1 MSKKIMTAAEM
12 RAEIKRLV
20 IAAKAAEA
28 AEMRAEIIKVGKSF
42 LTATGCKTL
51 TEIQQ
56 NFVLKRKENSETE
69 VAKNEQ

>member
-1 MSKKIMTAAEM
+1 MSKKTMTSAEM

-42 LTATGCKTL
+42 LTATNCKTL
-51 TEIQQ
+51 EEIQK

-69 VAKNEQ
+69 AAENV